1 VAGFFEPDSPHHLG
15 ADAAIGENLQQ
26 RRLKMAMRDV
36 GGGID
41 VRTPTVHSPHEMH
54 HLREI
59 QSLQMHR
66 RIAAMMERDPDAVIG
81 KALRNL
87 HAWAAHPHGSAM
99 EPVFK
104 EWLDLLAR
112 MEPSEIA
119 AFIVSDS
126 ERAVRLR
133 QSTPFAGVLS
143 PREVWAIKR
152 GHEAA

>member
-1 VAGFFEPDSPHHLG
+1 
-15 ADAAIGENLQQ
+15 
-26 RRLKMAMRDV
+26 
-36 GGGID
+36 
-41 VRTPTVHSPHEMH
+41 MH

-66 RIAAMMERDPDAVIG
+66 RIAAMMESNPSGVIG
-81 KALRNL
+81 KALENL
-87 HAWAAHPHGSAM
+87 HAWLDHHQGSAM
-99 EPVFK
+99 ESVFK

-112 MEPSEIA
+112 MEPSEIS

-126 ERAVRLR
+126 ERAVRMR
-133 QSTPFAGVLS
+133 QSSPFAGVLS